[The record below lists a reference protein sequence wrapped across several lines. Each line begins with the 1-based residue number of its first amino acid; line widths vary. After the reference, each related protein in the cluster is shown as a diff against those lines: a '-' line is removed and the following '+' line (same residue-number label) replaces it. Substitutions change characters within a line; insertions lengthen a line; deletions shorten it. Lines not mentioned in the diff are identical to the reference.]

1 MLFLRGDG
9 KTFQIDLMDGIS
21 TDDYIATDTSP
32 DIMFRNAVD
41 PFVTFALLHHV
52 RERFELIVSLA
63 RCFSNEGWILHTS
76 YISYNMR
83 LH

>member
-32 DIMFRNAVD
+32 DIIFRDAVD
-41 PFVTFALLHHV
+41 PFVTLALLHDSTV
-52 RERFELIVSLA
+52 VTNVSDSKFFYDYYSL
-63 RCFSNEGWILHTS
+63 G
-76 YISYNMR
+76 
-83 LH
+83 